1 MKTVEW
7 TLLRKYLQENYTI
20 GKLLDEQDY
29 ICDTLEDKVRE
40 LHDLN
45 HDGDFD
51 EEGEGKIYGRTA
63 IPCGR
68 YRIKLTY
75 SPKLKRTL
83 PFLVDVPGYTGIRIH
98 GGKNENWTEGCV
110 LVGENKIKGG
120 LINYKYWETVVI
132 QRIQSHIK
140 RKELIF
146 ITIKM

>member
-20 GKLLDEQDY
+20 GKLFDEQDY